1 MNFLNSIKFFV
12 IVLVSFLFV
21 GCVSAPPATTALVPT
36 VATRSQIN
44 SPDGLIVADGE
55 ATVVVR
61 ETATETERTYQ
72 SAMSRE
78 KAKLEIELAR
88 IQSKVEIARAEAEA
102 SAEKAKARA
111 ANPCGS
117 WFMAP
122 SYCYGYTPYGGGGYY
137 TGPVGSNGSFR
148 TGSGRSNLRFPRGP
162 SGGNSNFSGGNSGST
177 GGASGGNSG
186 GTN

>member
-1 MNFLNSIKFFV
+1 MNFNNTVKLFV
-12 IVLVSFLFV
+12 ITLISFVLI
-21 GCVSAPPATTALVPT
+21 GCASAPPTTVLVPT

-61 ETATETERTYQ
+61 ETATETSRTYQ
-72 SAMSRE
+72 SAKS
-78 KAKLEIELAR
+78 KTAAKLELELAKL
-88 IQSKVEIARAEAEA
+88 QAGVEVARAKAHA

-111 ANPCGS
+111 ENPCSS
-117 WFMAP
+117 WFLAP
-122 SYCYGYTPYGGGGYY
+122 SYCYGYTPYSGRGDY
-137 TGPVGSNGSFR
+137 GPIGSNGSFR
-148 TGSGRSNLRFPRGP
+148 TGSGRSNLQLPRGP

-177 GGASGGNSG
+177 GGASGGNTG